1 MRFFYGL
8 LIGAAAGFMAG
19 QITRG
24 RGFGLAGNVVLGVIG
39 ALIGSLVFGLF
50 GFKATNTLASLIS
63 ATVGSII
70 LIFGLQ
76 RLSEKP

>member
-39 ALIGSLVFGLF
+39 ALIGSLVFGLL